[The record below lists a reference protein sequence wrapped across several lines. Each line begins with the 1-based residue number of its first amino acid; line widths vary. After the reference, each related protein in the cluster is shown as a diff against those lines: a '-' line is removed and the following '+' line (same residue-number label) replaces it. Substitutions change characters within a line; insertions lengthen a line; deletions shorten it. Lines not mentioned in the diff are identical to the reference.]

1 MTVLCTCNF
10 TCMIVRSKPYYVH
23 GNQCTQ
29 ILNFSSPVLPTVA
42 SLIEYLFV
50 NNENQPTVVFYKKGV
65 LKLEAC
71 NYIKRETPTQLFS
84 CEFCEIF
91 RNSFF
96 IEHLRTTHSFWI
108 FLRLC
113 KSIWRVAFFSK
124 FTDQHFAIQ
133 KSSFTN
139 FSILDHKK
147 LKNKRNYSTQH
158 CDLRVMC
165 IVKN

>member
-10 TCMIVRSKPYYVH
+10 TCMIVRAKPYYVH

-50 NNENQPTVVFYKKGV
+50 NNENQPAVVFYKKGV

-96 IEHLRTTHSFWI
+96 IEHLRTTHSF
-108 FLRLC
+108 
-113 KSIWRVAFFSK
+113 
-124 FTDQHFAIQ
+124 
-133 KSSFTN
+133 
-139 FSILDHKK
+139 
-147 LKNKRNYSTQH
+147 
-158 CDLRVMC
+158 
-165 IVKN
+165 